1 MGEQASRRIAMDID
15 LNLEPNPDQLSYAIG
30 AMNLNDM
37 INPPLNRTSNLLDRH
52 TWENVSMELDRF
64 LGISRNPSV
73 ERIAVVPQPQPQPS
87 LIALSGVGHAEVAQA
102 CEISNVGVALDK
114 SEAKKENVDKGCGS
128 EGGFYDCNICLGL
141 AKDPVVTRCGHLF
154 CWPCL
159 YRWLHLGSSGN
170 KKCPVCK
177 GEVKDKKVIPIYGGG
192 NEVEVGH
199 EDSSSTLQIPRRP
212 NARRKDSNAR
222 QSRQGRVRH
231 LGRELMTI
239 Q

>member
-1 MGEQASRRIAMDID
+1 MGEQSSRRIAMYID

-30 AMNLNDM
+30 AINLNDV
-37 INPPLNRTSNLLDRH
+37 INPSLDRTSNLLDRH

-73 ERIAVVPQPQPQPS
+73 ERIAEAPQSQQPS
-87 LIALSGVGHAEVAQA
+87 LTALSEM
-102 CEISNVGVALDK
+102 SNVGVALDK
-114 SEAKKENVDKGCGS
+114 SKTSKKKENVDKGCVS

-159 YRWLHLGSSGN
+159 YRWLHSGSSGN
-170 KKCPVCK
+170 KECPVCK

-192 NEVEVGH
+192 NDVEVCH

-222 QSRQGRVRH
+222 QSREGRVRH
-231 LGRELMTI
+231 LGRDIMTI

>member
-1 MGEQASRRIAMDID
+1 MEEQASRRIAMDID

-30 AMNLNDM
+30 AINLNDV
-37 INPPLNRTSNLLDRH
+37 INPPLDRNSNLLDRH
-52 TWENVSMELDRF
+52 TWENVSMELDWF
-64 LGISRNPSV
+64 LGISRNSSV
-73 ERIAVVPQPQPQPS
+73 ERIAEIPQPQQPS
-87 LIALSGVGHAEVAQA
+87 LTPLSEM
-102 CEISNVGVALDK
+102 SNVGVALDK
-114 SEAKKENVDKGCGS
+114 SKTLEKKENVDKGCGS
-128 EGGFYDCNICLGL
+128 KGGFYDCNICLGL

-159 YRWLHLGSSGN
+159 YRWLHSGSYGN
-170 KKCPVCK
+170 KECPVCK

-192 NEVEVGH
+192 NDVEVGH

-231 LGRELMTI
+231 LGRDIMTI